1 MSASMT
7 ANGGERCYAEGRA
20 RITGSRYRGTDG
32 IGFTFFPKNWMH
44 DRIAGKECKIRG
56 CVITAG

>member
-1 MSASMT
+1 MT

-32 IGFTFFPKNWMH
+32 IGFPFFPKNWMH

-56 CVITAG
+56 CVVTAG